1 MRGRLPTILALFAA
15 TAILLQP
22 FACACFCVR
31 ASEASSQAEAGPEQP
46 ACPHCRGTPQDP
58 KSAATT
64 THPVHGPASP
74 CGCCVEKHIQV
85 EVVLAAKV
93 QPAGEETV
101 AGFQVLPLP
110 LLDRHTGD
118 PAVEI
123 LSHPES
129 TRQTQGALRAL
140 LCCWLV

>member
-1 MRGRLPTILALFAA
+1 MRGRLPNILALFAA

-22 FACACFCVR
+22 LACACFCLHAEEV
-31 ASEASSQAEAGPEQP
+31 SSLAEAPAEQP
-46 ACPHCRGTPQDP
+46 ACPHCGGTSPTSECAA
-58 KSAATT
+58 KSD
-64 THPVHGPASP
+64 HGPATP
-74 CGCCVEKHIQV
+74 CPCCAEQHTQI

-101 AGFQVLPLP
+101 AGFLILPLP
-110 LLDRHTGD
+110 LLHLHTAD
-118 PAVEI
+118 PAVDFR
-123 LSHPES
+123 SHPEA